1 MLENLQLT
9 ILVGF
14 FFFIVS
20 FCFEI
25 EKLYMF
31 QKLKDW
37 VSDDPS

>member
-14 FFFIVS
+14 FLIVS